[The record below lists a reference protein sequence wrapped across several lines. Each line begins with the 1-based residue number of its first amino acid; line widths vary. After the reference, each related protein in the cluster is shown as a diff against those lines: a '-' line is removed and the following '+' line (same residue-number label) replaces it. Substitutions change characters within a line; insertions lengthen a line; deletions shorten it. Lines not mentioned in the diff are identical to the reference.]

1 MEDYQS
7 EYDDSEDERE
17 RQRDLDERRVLAR
30 AYIDIDAVS
39 LSETPRSLRI
49 RNALENPSLVDASE
63 RPATNKKSSFYQRGL
78 ERTYGSHQPRKLEQ
92 FHAHNSKVDT
102 VIRHSINL
110 DLEARHVRKV
120 ERARGKKIEV
130 GPMKGEAAMT
140 EPEKLNPYKIME
152 KQYQQE

>member
-17 RQRDLDERRVLAR
+17 RQRDLDERRMLAR

-78 ERTYGSHQPRKLEQ
+78 ERTYGS
-92 FHAHNSKVDT
+92 A
-102 VIRHSINL
+102 
-110 DLEARHVRKV
+110 
-120 ERARGKKIEV
+120 
-130 GPMKGEAAMT
+130 
-140 EPEKLNPYKIME
+140 
-152 KQYQQE
+152 